1 MEALK
6 TEFSNAQFSALYPK
20 GGERYYWNIA
30 RNSIILCT
38 LRKSGLASERM
49 LEIGCGKGMVLRE
62 LLASGFDVCGVDL
75 AEDVPADDLKEY
87 VQYGVDFKT
96 CDPAFTA
103 SIKVVLLFDVLEHIE
118 HDRAFLESI
127 RETFPNLTHIVI
139 TVPAHGELW
148 SNFDTFNGHLRRYTR
163 ASLRE
168 VLRAT
173 GLQELLS
180 SYFFHLLYIPAR
192 AFTIFGIKRRTEVKV
207 PAEGISS
214 VIHRIVA
221 RYFMLEYKIV
231 PSFVRGTSIISVVK
245 VNSK

>member
-6 TEFSNAQFSALYPK
+6 TEFSDAQFNALYPK

-30 RNSIILCT
+30 RNNIILGT
-38 LRKSGLASERM
+38 LRESGLASETM

-62 LLASGFDVCGVDL
+62 LRASGFDAYGVDL
-75 AEDVPADDLKEY
+75 AENVPPDDLKEY

-96 CDPAFTA
+96 LDAAFVA

-118 HDRAFLESI
+118 HDGVFLESI

-139 TVPAHGELW
+139 TVPAHQELW

-168 VLRAT
+168 VLRAV
-173 GLQELLS
+173 GLEELLS

-192 AFTIFGIKRRTEVKV
+192 GFTLFGIKRRTEVKV

-221 RYFMLEYKIV
+221 KCFMLEYTLV

-245 VNSK
+245 INSK